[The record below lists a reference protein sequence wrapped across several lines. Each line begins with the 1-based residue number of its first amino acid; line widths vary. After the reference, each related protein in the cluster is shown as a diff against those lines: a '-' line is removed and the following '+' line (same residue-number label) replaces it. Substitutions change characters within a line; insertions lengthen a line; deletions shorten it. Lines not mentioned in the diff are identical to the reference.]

1 MFLQHLKGK
10 ETLVCLSR
18 FNFILVYKVPVQ
30 CFECRAKGDNAMY
43 SNKIGHYNLHCK
55 QYINRQTL
63 NNLAIIQG
71 LISSTYVV
79 AKKKK
84 SAFTWPFLFLLG
96 SEIELLNS
104 QIPLNSLQILIK
116 NLFGLKVGPSSAKI
130 TTNTPR
136 GRVVCLLQVGL
147 SVAALHPSTL
157 MWHIGRA
164 PPYYHVPGSF
174 SSAMVGQVYIW
185 NYPEFPK
192 SFPD

>member
-1 MFLQHLKGK
+1 MK
-10 ETLVCLSR
+10 EMGHQLFQTAFWQIKCTSKPRDFFFTQQEATFSTWSEFQSNLLGAKTSS
-18 FNFILVYKVPVQ
+18 KVWSPVL
-30 CFECRAKGDNAMY
+30 M
-43 SNKIGHYNLHCK
+43 L
-55 QYINRQTL
+55 L
-63 NNLAIIQG
+63 L
-71 LISSTYVV
+71 
-79 AKKKK
+79 KKK

-130 TTNTPR
+130 TTNTTR
-136 GRVVCLLQVGL
+136 TSCLPSPSWP

-164 PPYYHVPGSF
+164 PPYYHVPGSL
-174 SSAMVGQVYIW
+174 SSTMVGQVYIW